1 MQTYNK
7 IGLRESLEQLETA
20 ELDAMLQAELEKN
33 APDPNSVRLIMSVL
47 EGREAAAPV
56 PITDSEEAAWQQ
68 YQKRMAGLRKKPAP
82 VRRWMAGAASVVLVV
97 GMLFAVMPQ
106 QAEAETFWEML
117 QRWTA
122 TMLSYIDRDETLA
135 EVDYVFETDNPGL
148 QQVYDAVVELG
159 VTDPVVP
166 MWLPEGYELIKLE
179 SKNTPMLQGLWACFS
194 MGENQLIYKL
204 DVFAGE
210 PAHEFYRD
218 DTHFESYEKN
228 GTLYNITRNID
239 NWVVVYTKD
248 NIEITITVDCQE
260 DTLRRILGSIYV
272 MEDD

>member
-33 APDPNSVRLIMSVL
+33 APDPDSVRLIMSVL

-68 YQKRMAGLRKKPAP
+68 YQQRMAGLRKKPAP
-82 VRRWMAGAASVVLVV
+82 VRRWMAGAASVVLVL

-117 QRWTA
+117 QRWTS
-122 TMLSYIDRDETLA
+122 TVLGYFGREDKFGELN
-135 EVDYVFETDNPGL
+135 YVFETDNPGL

-166 MWLPEGYELIKLE
+166 MWLPEGCELTSLDVVR
-179 SKNTPMLQGLWACFS
+179 TPMLAGITARFS
-194 MGENQLIYKL
+194 YDGSRIVYQADLY
-204 DVFAGE
+204 DGE
-210 PAHEFYRD
+210 PAHQFYRD
-218 DTHFESYEKN
+218 DAHYEEYEKN
-228 GTLYNITRNID
+228 GINFCITQN
-239 NWVVVYTKD
+239 NGSWAAVWTKD
-248 NIEITITVDCQE
+248 NIECFLTLDCQE
-260 DTLRRILGSIYV
+260 ETLRRILESIYV
-272 MEDD
+272 MED

>member
-33 APDPNSVRLIMSVL
+33 APDPDSVRLIMSVL

>member
-33 APDPNSVRLIMSVL
+33 APDPDSVRLIMSVL

-117 QRWTA
+117 QRWTS
-122 TMLSYIDRDETLA
+122 TVLVYFSGEGKKA
-135 EVDYVFETDNPGL
+135 EVEYIFETNNPGL

-159 VTDPVVP
+159 VMDPVVP
-166 MWLPEGYELIKLE
+166 MWLPEGAELTNLEAIK
-179 SKNTPMLQGLWACFS
+179 TPMLSGLGAHFVHN
-194 MGENQLIYKL
+194 EIDIVYKV
-204 DVFAGE
+204 DVYEGE
-210 PAHEFYRD
+210 PAHQHYRD
-218 DTHFESYEKN
+218 DAHYEEYERNSTIHYIMQNN
-228 GTLYNITRNID
+228 GW
-239 NWVVVYTKD
+239 WVAVWTKD
-248 NIEITITVDCQE
+248 NIECSIALDGQE
-260 DTLRRILGSIYV
+260 DTLRRILESIYV
-272 MEDD
+272 MED

>member
-97 GMLFAVMPQ
+97 GMLFAVMPK

-117 QRWTA
+117 QRWSETV
-122 TMLSYIDRDETLA
+122 MEYFSQRDSFRDPE
-135 EVDYVFETDNPGL
+135 YVFETDNPGI
-148 QQVYDAVVELG
+148 QQVYDAVLELG

-166 MWLPEGYELIKLE
+166 MWLPGGCELIELE
-179 SKNTPMLQGLWACFS
+179 PKNTPMLKGVWACFS
-194 MGENQLIYKL
+194 LDDSQLIYKL
-204 DVFAGE
+204 DVYHGE
-210 PAHEFYRD
+210 PAHQHYRD
-218 DTHFESYEKN
+218 DAHYEEYERNGVTHYITQNN
-228 GTLYNITRNID
+228 GW
-239 NWVVVYTKD
+239 WVVAWTKD
-248 NIEITITVDCQE
+248 NIECFLTLDCQE
-260 DTLRRILGSIYV
+260 ETLRRILESIYV
-272 MEDD
+272 MED